1 MDLDFFKKQLGDIKQ
16 AKLETEEKERQ
27 EYKVLFEQAVNGLK
41 ELIEKLKPYIECAKK
56 EFDLSD
62 HIKEITNNVQYSY
75 SSSIRW
81 NKNFDEAIKK
91 PFYADEINAFQLVV
105 TEGDGFA
112 TVYTCKSAIVFAV
125 IAGVVEVVLIGFTAV
140 SLFLLKKKIALA

>member
-1 MDLDFFKKQLGDIKQ
+1 MDLDFFKKQLDDIKQ

-27 EYKVLFEQAVNGLK
+27 EYNVLFEQAVNGLK

-81 NKNFDEAIKK
+81 NKNFDEANFSYNGIGTSFSFSMNNLIHKNVIFGKHQLILIK
-91 PFYADEINAFQLVV
+91 NAFNPKNADYFL
-105 TEGDGFA
+105 E
-112 TVYTCKSAIVFAV
+112 S
-125 IAGVVEVVLIGFTAV
+125 
-140 SLFLLKKKIALA
+140 LLKKLESNDIYIGNQY